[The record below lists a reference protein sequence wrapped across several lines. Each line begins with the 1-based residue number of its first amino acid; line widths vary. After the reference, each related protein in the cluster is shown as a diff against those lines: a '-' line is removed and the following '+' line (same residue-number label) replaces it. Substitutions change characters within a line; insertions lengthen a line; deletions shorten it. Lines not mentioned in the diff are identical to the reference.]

1 MDANVGEKGGQF
13 MEDNTAEVIATS
25 VLFRGLPREEVARIA
40 QLAIGKPYKK
50 GQSVFQEGDDAN
62 GFYVIGDG
70 LVKIFKM
77 SMDGKEQTLH
87 ILGPGEPFGEVPV
100 FSGQRFPANAE
111 AITDSRLIFIPRP
124 AFINLITS
132 NPSLALNMLAVL
144 SMRLRQFATQ
154 IENLSLKEVPERL
167 AAYLLYLAREQG
179 KEDSVRLNVSKGQ
192 LASLLG
198 TVPETLSRVF
208 SKMNNQDLIE
218 VDDRHIRFLDRDGL
232 EELAEY
238 GKNGV

>member
-1 MDANVGEKGGQF
+1 MNKE
-13 MEDNTAEVIATS
+13 TAEIIANS
-25 VLFRGLPREEVARIA
+25 LLFRGLPQEAVGRIA
-40 QLAIGKPYKK
+40 QLAIEKHYRK
-50 GQSVFQEGDDAN
+50 GQVVFQEGDDGN
-62 GFYVIGDG
+62 GFYVIGHG

-77 SMDGKEQTLH
+77 SMEGKEQILH

-111 AITDSRLIFIPRP
+111 TLTESRLLFLPRP
-124 AFINLITS
+124 AFVTLITG

-144 SMRLRQFATQ
+144 ARRLRQFTTQ
-154 IENLSLKEVPERL
+154 IENLSLKEVPARL

-179 KEDSVRLNVSKGQ
+179 KENAVRLTISKGQ

-208 SKMNNQDLIE
+208 SRMNSQDLIE
-218 VDDRHIRFLDRDGL
+218 VEDRHIRLLDRERL
-232 EELAEY
+232 EDLAEY
-238 GKNGV
+238 GKGGA

>member
-1 MDANVGEKGGQF
+1 
-13 MEDNTAEVIATS
+13 MENKTAEVIANS
-25 VLFRGLPREEVARIA
+25 VLFRGLPQEKVERVA
-40 QLAIGKPYKK
+40 QLAIGKQYKK
-50 GQSVFQEGDDAN
+50 GQAVFQEGDEGN
-62 GFYVIGDG
+62 GFYVISDG

-77 SMDGKEQTLH
+77 SLDGKEQTLH

-111 AITDSRLIFIPRP
+111 TLTQSRLLFIPRP
-124 AFINLITS
+124 GFVNLITK

-144 SMRLRQFATQ
+144 AMRLRQFTTQ
-154 IENLSLKEVPERL
+154 IENLSLKEVPARL

-179 KEDSVRLNVSKGQ
+179 EEHSVSLSISKGQ

-208 SKMNNQDLIE
+208 SKMNSQGLIV

-238 GKNGV
+238 GRNGG